1 MPVYFVYR
9 CHYGAPS
16 EKHIRRFEYDTVLE
30 WAQAVW
36 KQFETDDAAYKYAEE
51 LLGGLRVYSF
61 GSLFFADPEFPAPK
75 RPKTMKQVHDW
86 FEGMYDPT
94 AVNGPHHIQVVTD
107 DDEMDM
113 AVFVFDDHYRK
124 KNPGKADFLLLDGWE
139 LPAGE
144 SDGPAPNFKKIR
156 TEPGEPSGDGEG
168 VLYAVDLCPGPDNL
182 QDKNECDRAMRIDG
196 LRVPDLARYLLSN
209 PENEAHDYCLRE
221 LRDNLLALLKR
232 PRGEDKGFL
241 VAIRDE
247 PAEQTHWGVY
257 SDWLQ
262 DRDLPPAGLHLLDLA
277 LRSKSYSC
285 GHKSRKPKL
294 DCVKVTA
301 HMAQACKH
309 RNRWPEKKSAG
320 ITDRDTYAQFIFFDD
335 RWAAAHPTLAAGIL
349 TFASR
354 WDVLT

>member
-16 EKHIRRFEYDTVLE
+16 EKHVRRFEYDTVLD
-30 WAQAVW
+30 WAKAVW
-36 KQFETDDAAYKYAEE
+36 RQFDTDEAAYKYAEE
-51 LLGGLRVYSF
+51 LLGGLRVYGF
-61 GSLFFADPEFPAPK
+61 GSLFFADPECTPSV
-75 RPKTMKQVHDW
+75 RPKTMAQVYDW

-94 AVNGPHHIQVVTD
+94 AANGPHHIQIVTD
-107 DDEMDM
+107 DDELDM

-124 KNPGKADFLLLDGWE
+124 KHPGKADFLLLDSWE

-144 SDGPAPNFKKIR
+144 SDGPAPDFKKIR
-156 TEPGEPSGDGEG
+156 TDLGKPAGDGEG
-168 VLYAVDLCPGPDNL
+168 TLYAASLCPGADNL
-182 QDKNECDRAMRIDG
+182 RDKNECDRAMRIKG
-196 LRVPDLARYLLSN
+196 VRVPDLARYLLSN
-209 PENEAHDYCLRE
+209 PENDTHDYSLRE
-221 LRDNLLALLKR
+221 VRENLLTLLKR

-247 PAEQTHWGVY
+247 PTEQTHWGAY

-262 DRDLPPAGLHLLDLA
+262 DRDLPTAGLHLLDLA
-277 LRSKSYSC
+277 LRAKSYSS
-285 GHKSRKPKL
+285 GGQTRKPKL
-294 DCVKVTA
+294 DRVKVTP
-301 HMAQACKH
+301 HLAQACKH
-309 RNRWPEKKSAG
+309 EHRSRFKAKATE
-320 ITDRDTYAQFIFFDD
+320 RDSYGQFIFFDD